1 MVAVQASGSRW
12 LQTEVLREELGFTG
26 FVVVRCTTMCT
37 IIKQSG
43 LLLAGGASWKQYA
56 VVSDDVAAA
65 TPGVGAVL
73 AAIQSDYEADL
84 ELIDHGYAANESDA
98 AYKALWAGV
107 DMSMQSG
114 LYRDYLPGLAKEG
127 TLSMETLDEAVRR
140 VLDSKARMGATRNQL
155 EPFDSTAQLSKHAQ
169 IST

>member
-1 MVAVQASGSRW
+1 MVAGNIIMQASGSRW

-26 FVVVRCTTMCT
+26 FVVVRCTSMRNME
-37 IIKQSG
+37 QPG
-43 LLLAGGASWKQYA
+43 LLLPGSASSKEYD
-56 VVSDDVAAA
+56 VVSNDIAVAA
-65 TPGVGAVL
+65 PCVGAAL
-73 AAIQSDYEADL
+73 QSDYEADL

-140 VLDSKARMGATRNQL
+140 VLDSKARMGAMR
-155 EPFDSTAQLSKHAQ
+155 KK
-169 IST
+169 